1 MDILIFNDY
10 YSLQD
15 ALADQRSKQ
24 GVGQFPKLEKE
35 DYKSLFYNPFNLNNK
50 KIKKFYDT
58 LNKLSFFSFFRI

>member
-35 DYKSLFYNPFNLNNK
+35 SVQKSV
-50 KIKKFYDT
+50 
-58 LNKLSFFSFFRI
+58 